1 MLADEIHATRRSHVE
16 LWLAV
21 ELLLEQIVQLLEA
34 RLGLGDGVVHI
45 LQTRSDGLKPWVPVI
60 NGNRFLHRGGFEEMG
75 AVGLGLIDMDH

>member
-34 RLGLGDGVVHI
+34 RLGLGDGIVHI
-45 LQTRSDGLKPWVPVI
+45 LQTRSGLGPWVPVI

-75 AVGLGLIDMDH
+75 TVGLGLIDMDH